1 MATPQI
7 SKVFPFQPTPARVSQ
22 KVAEHIDILIEHGF
36 DSGKILDIYIE
47 SQKLACG
54 FRNITNPMRYMA
66 T

>member
-36 DSGKILDIYIE
+36 DRVCHYDS
-47 SQKLACG
+47 
-54 FRNITNPMRYMA
+54 R
-66 T
+66 